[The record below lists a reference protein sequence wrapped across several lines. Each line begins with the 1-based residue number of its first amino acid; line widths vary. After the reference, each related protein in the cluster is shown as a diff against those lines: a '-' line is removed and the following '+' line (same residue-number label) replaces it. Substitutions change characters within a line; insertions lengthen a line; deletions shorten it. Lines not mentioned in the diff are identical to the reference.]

1 MHVDLWVRLHKASSD
16 VEVLMFLRFKHPGRD
31 KKVPEVVAIT
41 KCYTVSGVRG
51 RPAHGVGPVAD
62 YLPVAFPR
70 VAKVVRVGV
79 FRARHTQGYHS
90 CPRCLDEFQH
100 PGSLPGQDGVAC
112 VPHGVVTDDLQAG
125 GLSLV
130 EGCLKELLGWQ
141 GQNLLEVEAQELL
154 NLAAPVDE
162 APNLG
167 DEDASGPDV
176 GQKEL
181 VAVGIQT

>member
-1 MHVDLWVRLHKASSD
+1 MVD
-16 VEVLMFLRFKHPGRD
+16 RFA
-31 KKVPEVVAIT
+31 V
-41 KCYTVSGVRG
+41 
-51 RPAHGVGPVAD
+51 

-70 VAKVVRVGV
+70 VAKVMRVGV
-79 FRARHTQGYHS
+79 LSARHAQGYHS
-90 CPRCLDEFQH
+90 CPSCLDEFKH
-100 PGSLPGQDGVAC
+100 PGSLPVQLGVAD
-112 VPHGVVTDDLQAG
+112 VPGPVVTDDLQAG
-125 GLSLV
+125 GLGLV

-167 DEDASGPDV
+167 DEDASGHDV